1 MMPFRR
7 IFDEKRRFVIP
18 VAAGLALNV
27 ILLAAVVYPLT
38 VRVRGA
44 EDRAQA
50 AEASLAAAQREDQA
64 ARGLVQGR
72 DRTDTALQS
81 FYQKVLPNS
90 RSSARQITYLRLAQL
105 AEEHHLRSSHRSADV
120 GRNAQGTLQRLRF
133 TMALEGS
140 YDDVRRFI
148 YQLESGT
155 DFIVIDSVALA
166 EGADPGGSLQLTLA
180 LSTYFQPDPNG
191 A

>member
-1 MMPFRR
+1 LIPLKR
-7 IFDEKRRFVIP
+7 IFDEKRRLVIP

-27 ILLAAVVYPLT
+27 ILYAGVVYPLS
-38 VRVRGA
+38 VRVRTADQRARTA
-44 EDRAQA
+44 EQT
-50 AEASLAAAQREDQA
+50 LAAAQREDQA

-81 FYQKVLPNS
+81 FYKRVLPTS
-90 RSSARQITYLRLAQL
+90 RANARQITYLRLAQL
-105 AEEHHLRSSHRSADV
+105 ADEHHLKSSRRSTAV
-120 GRNAQGTLQRLRF
+120 EPNPQGGLQRLRF

-155 DFIVIDSVALA
+155 DFIVIDGVSLT
-166 EGADPGGSLQLTLA
+166 EGAEPGGPLQLTLN
-180 LSTYFQPDPNG
+180 LSTYFQPEPHG